1 MMIHMTYRSGEYK
14 VKGYLSLPYGYE
26 IEPETLEAHIR
37 KIYGGKRLP
46 MTVIANNAKR
56 ERLDIHERKW
66 PVLVYCRGGIGRVG
80 QVKTEWLERFSQSGF
95 IVFAPVYRGTQ
106 GGEGRDEFGGADLE
120 DVPAAC
126 RLLAGLPF
134 VDPKRIAA
142 MGFSR
147 GSVNAR
153 PRLRTRISSRSSS
166 SGARLG
172 SRPNVRGAG
181 GFAEDV
187 KTGRRQSAQNPL
199 GLRSTLPSPHGRT
212 HPLSGPH
219 RSRKRRSTGGP
230 GARHPDVRTA
240 SGLGKRRRAA
250 LVRRIRP
257 SHALRNAHAR
267 DQPDVRLDPEA
278 PNPAMNR
285 AGPSAQTSTR
295 PGRSM
300 LERRK
305 RTRKQIKEL

>member
-14 VKGYLSLPYGYE
+14 VKGYLSLPYGYK
-26 IEPETLEAHIR
+26 IEPETLEAHVR

-126 RLLAGLPF
+126 LAPCRASVRRSETDSGHGFFPGLR
-134 VDPKRIAA
+134 KRRVRGCGH
-142 MGFSR
+142 GFHLA
-147 GSVNAR
+147 AR
-153 PRLRTRISSRSSS
+153 PLGR
-166 SGARLG
+166 RLG

-240 SGLGKRRRAA
+240 SGLGQRRRAA

-295 PGRSM
+295 PGRVHA
-300 LERRK
+300 
-305 RTRKQIKEL
+305 